1 MSASLAVQK
10 LLVAALAAID
20 AITGVYDG
28 PPPDAVSPYLVVGA
42 DVVSDWSTKT
52 ERGHEHRI
60 TINAWDKGPGT
71 AAAKALLGAV
81 EVAGTGLSGVADGH
95 AIISARLVRSFVT
108 TDPEG
113 WSQGII
119 EFRVRSLAV

>member
-10 LLVAALAAID
+10 LLVAVLTGID
-20 AITGVYDG
+20 SISGVFDG
-28 PPPDAVSPYLVVGA
+28 PPPDAVSPYLVIGA
-42 DVVSDWSTKT
+42 DLVSDWSTKT
-52 ERGHEHRI
+52 EVGHEHRI

-71 AAAKALLGAV
+71 ARAKALLGRVEAAV
-81 EVAGTGLSGVADGH
+81 GGLAGEADGH
-95 AIISARLVRSFVT
+95 LIGSVRLLRSFVV

-119 EFRVRSLAV
+119 EFRIRSAAV